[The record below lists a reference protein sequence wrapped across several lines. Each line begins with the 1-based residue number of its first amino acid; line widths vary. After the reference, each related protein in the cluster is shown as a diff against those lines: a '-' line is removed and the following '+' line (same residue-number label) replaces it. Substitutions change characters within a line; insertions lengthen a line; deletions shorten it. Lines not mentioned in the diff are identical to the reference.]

1 MLLAIEIFFVGLLV
15 LAGIAIGWVSFI
27 VLKNIYK
34 GQR

>member
-1 MLLAIEIFFVGLLV
+1 MLLAIEIFFIGLLV

-27 VLKNIYK
+27 VLKNLYE